1 MNLRQKLYDSQDSA
15 NILMKI
21 NNSSSLFK
29 NLEKIQNRK
38 PIYVKT
44 SLHKKNSRNNKESD
58 YYLNQENKIFGK
70 LLISISDKEVKSRFG
85 TEQNDLINN
94 NRNSRR
100 KHLKLRNMK
109 IGNENNFY
117 WNRVFNQKSVI
128 SPKQYDKEF
137 NNLVNK
143 FNAKKKANKKL
154 ILPPIH

>member
-1 MNLRQKLYDSQDSA
+1 MNFRQKLYDSQDSA

-44 SLHKKNSRNNKESD
+44 SLYKKNSRNNKESD

-70 LLISISDKEVKSRFG
+70 LLISISDKEVKSRFN

-100 KHLKLRNMK
+100 KHLKLRNMI
-109 IGNENNFY
+109 IGKENKSFL
-117 WNRVFNQKSVI
+117 NRVFNQKSVI
-128 SPKQYDKEF
+128 SPLKYDKEF
-137 NNLVNK
+137 NDLVNK
-143 FNAKKKANKKL
+143 LNKKKKANKKL